1 MSKFGQSQPVR
12 RVEDQRF
19 ITGKGRYTD
28 DINLPGQV
36 YGVMLRSPHA
46 HAKILKIDTST
57 AQAAPGVLAVYTH
70 ADLKAANVGDL
81 PCTIPLKNRDGSMRA
96 DPPRPALAD
105 GMVRHVGDP
114 VAFVVAETAAQARDA
129 AEMIEVDYDALP
141 AAAELA
147 TAMEPGQPQIWP
159 QAPSNRAF
167 DWEIGDKAR
176 IDALF
181 ASAAKTVK
189 LTLENNR
196 IVVASMEARVALAAF
211 DKDSGR
217 FTLYTPTQGV
227 WVQKKLLAKILGLPE
242 EKFHVVTGDVG
253 GGFGMKIF
261 IYPEQVMTLFAS
273 RALGRPVK
281 WTSDRGEAF
290 LTDTH
295 GRANLTHAEMALD
308 KDHNFLALRIHNIAD
323 MGAYLSTYAPMI
335 PTMAGTKVLS
345 SVYRFQGVYS
355 RVEGVFTNTVPVD
368 AYRGAGRPESNYIME
383 RLIDVAARELGIDRA
398 ELRRKNYIPPTAFP
412 WTSAMGLTY
421 DSGEFEN
428 TSNTALKAIDW
439 AGFEARR
446 AEAKKRGK
454 RRGIGMA
461 YYLEA
466 TGGAPTERAEIRFA
480 EDGFV
485 EVYVGTQSTG
495 QGHET
500 AYTQIVAE
508 QLGVDFDKV
517 RILQG
522 DSDAIPT
529 GGGTGGARS
538 LYSEGGA
545 ILKAKDGVVE
555 KGKVVAAD
563 MLETAASDIE
573 FAAGRFRVAG
583 TDRDV
588 GIVEVAQEA
597 RKRSNA
603 KAGEAVGLDTAADWQ
618 VQAITFPNG
627 CHACEVEIDEATG
640 VAEVVR
646 YVVADDMGKVINP
659 TIVKGQIHGGVVQGV
674 GQALYENVVYDA
686 DGQLLTGSFTD
697 YCLPRADNFPEI
709 EVILCEVPCKTNPL
723 GVKGAGEAGAVGS
736 APATINAV
744 VDALAD
750 LGVKHVDMPATPQKL
765 WRILG
770 GDLAQAA
777 E

>member
-46 HAKILKIDTST
+46 HAKILKIDTAA

-105 GMVRHVGDP
+105 GIVRHVGDP

-141 AAAELA
+141 AAADMA

-159 QAPSNRAF
+159 QAPNNRAF
-167 DWEIGDKAR
+167 DWEIGDKAK

-211 DKDSGR
+211 DKESGR

-439 AGFEARR
+439 AGFETRR

-508 QLGVDFDKV
+508 QLGVDFDRI

-545 ILKAKDGVVE
+545 ILKAKDGVIE

-588 GIVEVAQEA
+588 GIIEVAQEA

-603 KAGEAVGLDTAADWQ
+603 KAGEAAGIDTAADWQ

-736 APATINAV
+736 APATINAI

>member
-28 DINLPGQV
+28 DINLPSQV

-46 HAKILKIDTST
+46 HARILKIDTSA

-70 ADLKAANVGDL
+70 ADLKAANIGDL

-439 AGFEARR
+439 AGFEVRR

-563 MLETAASDIE
+563 MLETAAGDIE

-583 TDRDV
+583 TDRDI

-603 KAGEAVGLDTAADWQ
+603 KAGEAAGLDTAADWQ

-674 GQALYENVVYDA
+674 GQALYENVVYDT

-736 APATINAV
+736 APATISAI

-765 WRILG
+765 WRILSG
-770 GDLAQAA
+770 GVAQAA

>member
-1 MSKFGQSQPVR
+1 MTKFGQSQPVR

-19 ITGKGRYTD
+19 ITGKGRYAD
-28 DINLPGQV
+28 DISLDNQTH
-36 YGVMLRSPHA
+36 GVFLRSPHA
-46 HAKILKIDTST
+46 HARILKIDTT
-57 AQAAPGVLAVYTH
+57 AAKEAPGVLAVYTV
-70 ADLKAANVGDL
+70 ADLKAAGIGDL
-81 PCTIPLKNRDGSMRA
+81 PCTIPLKNRDGSSRA

-114 VAFVVAETAAQARDA
+114 VAFVVAETVVQARDA
-129 AEMIEVDYDALP
+129 AELIEVDYDSLP
-141 AAAELA
+141 AAADLN
-147 TAMEPGQPQIWP
+147 TAMDAGQPQIWP
-159 QAPSNRAF
+159 EAPNNRAF
-167 DWEIGDKAR
+167 DWEVGDKAKVDG
-176 IDALF
+176 IF
-181 ASAAKTVK
+181 ANAAKVVK
-189 LTLENNR
+189 LTLDNNR
-196 IVVASMEARVALAAF
+196 VIVASMEARASLASF
-211 DKDSGR
+211 DKDTGR
-217 FTLYTPTQGV
+217 FALYVPTQGV
-227 WVQKKLLAKILGLPE
+227 WVQKKLLAKIFGLPD
-242 EKFHVVTGDVG
+242 EKFAVYTNDVG

-261 IYPEQVMTLFAS
+261 IYPEQVLTLFAA

-281 WTSDRGEAF
+281 WTSERSEAF

-308 KDHNFLALRIHNIAD
+308 KDHHFLALRIHNIAD

-345 SVYRFQGVYS
+345 SVYRFQAVHS

-368 AYRGAGRPESNYIME
+368 AYRGAGRPESNYVME
-383 RLIDVAARELGIDRA
+383 RLIDVAARELKIDRA

-439 AGFEARR
+439 TGFESRR

-480 EDGFV
+480 EDGYV
-485 EVYVGTQSTG
+485 DVYVGTQSTG

-500 AYTQIVAE
+500 AYTEIVAE
-508 QLGVDFDKV
+508 QLGVDFD
-517 RILQG
+517 RIRIKQG
-522 DSDAIPT
+522 DSDMIPT

-538 LYSEGGA
+538 LYSQGGA
-545 ILKAKDGVVE
+545 ILKTKDAVIE
-555 KGKVVAAD
+555 KGKAVAAE
-563 MLETAASDIE
+563 MLETAVGDIE
-573 FAAGRFRVAG
+573 FAAGRFVVAG
-583 TDRDV
+583 TDRGAGIMDV
-588 GIVEVAQEA
+588 AREA
-597 RKRSNA
+597 RLRSGVGYDQA
-603 KAGEAVGLDTAADWQ
+603 AGLDTAADHQ
-618 VQAITFPNG
+618 IQAITFPNG

-674 GQALYENVVYDA
+674 GQALYEHVVYDA

-697 YCLPRADNFPEI
+697 YCLPRADNFPDI

-736 APATINAV
+736 APATISAV
-744 VDALAD
+744 VDALSD

-765 WRILG
+765 WQIMHG
-770 GDLAQAA
+770 GLSQAA

>member
-1 MSKFGQSQPVR
+1 MTKFGQSQPVR

-19 ITGKGRYTD
+19 ITGKGRYAD
-28 DINLPGQV
+28 DISLPGQV
-36 YGVMLRSPHA
+36 YGVFLRSPHA
-46 HAKILKIDTST
+46 HAKITKIDTTT
-57 AQAAPGVLAVYTH
+57 AKAAPGVLAVYTV
-70 ADLKAANVGDL
+70 ADLKAAGIGDL
-81 PCTIPLKNRDGSMRA
+81 PCTIPLKNRDGSNRA

-105 GMVRHVGDP
+105 SMVRHVGDP
-114 VAFVVAETAAQARDA
+114 IAFVVAETVAQGRDA
-129 AEMIEVDYDALP
+129 VELIEVDFDSLP
-141 AAAELA
+141 AAADMA
-147 TAMEPGQPQIWP
+147 TAMEDGRPQIWP
-159 QAPSNRAF
+159 ETPNNRAF
-167 DWEIGDKAR
+167 DWEVGDKAKVDG
-176 IDALF
+176 IF
-181 ASAAKTVK
+181 AAAAKTVK

-196 IVVASMEARVALAAF
+196 IVVASMEARVSLAAF
-211 DKDSGR
+211 DKQTGR
-217 FTLYTPTQGV
+217 FALHVPTQGV
-227 WVQKKLLAKILGLPE
+227 WVQKKLLAKIFSLPD
-242 EKFHVVTGDVG
+242 EKFAVFTDDVG

-261 IYPEQVMTLFAS
+261 IYPEQVLTLFAA

-281 WTSDRGEAF
+281 WTSERSEAF

-308 KDHNFLALRIHNIAD
+308 KDNHFLALRIHNIAD

-345 SVYRFQGVYS
+345 SVYRFQAVHS

-383 RLIDVAARELGIDRA
+383 RLIDAAARELGIDRA

-428 TSNTALKAIDW
+428 TADTALKAIDW
-439 AGFEARR
+439 AGFESRR
-446 AEAKKRGK
+446 AAARKRGK

-480 EDGFV
+480 EDGYV
-485 EVYVGTQSTG
+485 DVYVGTQSTG

-500 AYTQIVAE
+500 AYTEIVAQ
-508 QLGVDFDKV
+508 QLGVDFDKI
-517 RILQG
+517 RIKQG
-522 DSDAIPT
+522 DSDMIPT

-538 LYSEGGA
+538 LYSQGGA
-545 ILKAKDGVVE
+545 ILKTKDAIIE
-555 KGKVVAAD
+555 KGKAVAAD
-563 MLETAASDIE
+563 ILETAAGDIE
-573 FAAGRFRVAG
+573 FAAGRFSVAG
-583 TDRDV
+583 TDRGV
-588 GIVEVAQEA
+588 GIMDVAKEA
-597 RKRSNA
+597 RTRSGVGYDQA
-603 KAGEAVGLDTAADWQ
+603 AGLDTAMDHQ
-618 VQAITFPNG
+618 IQAITFPNG
-627 CHACEVEIDEATG
+627 CHVCEVEIDEATG
-640 VAEVVR
+640 TAEVVR

-674 GQALYENVVYDA
+674 GQALYERTVYDA

-750 LGVKHVDMPATPQKL
+750 LGITHVDMPATPEKL
-765 WRILG
+765 WAILHR
-770 GDLAQAA
+770 DLAQAA

>member
-1 MSKFGQSQPVR
+1 MTKFGQSQPVR

-19 ITGKGRYTD
+19 ITGKGRYAD
-28 DINLPGQV
+28 DISLPGQT
-36 YGVMLRSPHA
+36 YGVFLRSPHA
-46 HAKILKIDTST
+46 HAKITRIDTT
-57 AQAAPGVLAVYTH
+57 AAKDAPGVLAVYTV
-70 ADLKAANVGDL
+70 ADLKAANIGNL
-81 PCTIPLKNRDGSMRA
+81 PCTIPLKNRDGSNRA

-114 VAFVVAETAAQARDA
+114 IAFVVAETVAQGRDA
-129 AEMIEVDYDALP
+129 VELIEVDFDSLP
-141 AAAELA
+141 AAADMA
-147 TAMEPGQPQIWP
+147 TAMDAGQPQIWP
-159 QAPSNRAF
+159 EAPNNRAF
-167 DWEIGDKAR
+167 DWEVGDKAKVDG
-176 IDALF
+176 IF
-181 ASAAKTVK
+181 AGAAKTVK
-189 LTLENNR
+189 LTMENNR
-196 IVVASMEARVALAAF
+196 VVVASMEARVSLAAF
-211 DKDSGR
+211 DKQTGR
-217 FTLYTPTQGV
+217 FALHVPTQGV
-227 WVQKKLLAKILGLPE
+227 WVQKKLLAKIFSLPE
-242 EKFHVVTGDVG
+242 EKFAVFTDDVG

-261 IYPEQVMTLFAS
+261 IYPEQVLTLFAA

-281 WTSDRGEAF
+281 WTSERSEAF

-308 KDHNFLALRIHNIAD
+308 KDNHFLALRIHNIAD

-345 SVYRFQGVYS
+345 SVYRFQAVHS

-383 RLIDVAARELGIDRA
+383 RLIDTAARELGVDRA

-412 WTSAMGLTY
+412 WTSAMGLVY

-428 TSNTALKAIDW
+428 TADTALKAIDW
-439 AGFEARR
+439 AGFESRR

-480 EDGFV
+480 EDGYV
-485 EVYVGTQSTG
+485 DVYVGTQSTG

-500 AYTQIVAE
+500 AYTEIVSQ
-508 QLGVDFDKV
+508 QLGVDFDKI
-517 RILQG
+517 RIKQG
-522 DSDAIPT
+522 DSDMIPT

-538 LYSEGGA
+538 LYSQGGA
-545 ILKAKDGVVE
+545 ILKTKDAIIE
-555 KGKVVAAD
+555 KGKAVAAD
-563 MLETAASDIE
+563 ILETAAGDIE
-573 FAAGRFRVAG
+573 FAAGRFAVAG
-583 TDRDV
+583 TDRGV
-588 GIVEVAQEA
+588 GIMEVAQEA
-597 RKRSNA
+597 RKRSGVGYDQA
-603 KAGEAVGLDTAADWQ
+603 AGLDTATDHQ
-618 VQAITFPNG
+618 IQAITFPNG
-627 CHACEVEIDEATG
+627 CHICEVEIDEATG
-640 VAEVVR
+640 TADVVR

-674 GQALYENVVYDA
+674 GQALYERTVYDA

-697 YCLPRADNFPEI
+697 YCLPRADNFPDI

-736 APATINAV
+736 APASINAV

-750 LGVKHVDMPATPQKL
+750 LGVTHVDMPATPEKL
-765 WRILG
+765 WAILHK
-770 GDLAQAA
+770 DLAQAA

>member
-46 HAKILKIDTST
+46 HAKILKIDTSS

-96 DPPRPALAD
+96 DPPRPALAE

-141 AAAELA
+141 AAADMA
-147 TAMEPGQPQIWP
+147 TAMESGQPQIWP
-159 QAPSNRAF
+159 QAPNNRAF
-167 DWEIGDKAR
+167 DWEIGDKAK

-196 IVVASMEARVALAAF
+196 IVVASMEARVALGAF
-211 DKDSGR
+211 DKESGR

-227 WVQKKLLAKILGLPE
+227 WVQKRLLAKILGLPE

-345 SVYRFQGVYS
+345 SVYRFQGVYA

-398 ELRRKNYIPPTAFP
+398 ELRRKNYIPPSAFP

-466 TGGAPTERAEIRFA
+466 TGGAPAERAEIRFA

-545 ILKAKDGVVE
+545 ILKAKDGVIE

-603 KAGEAVGLDTAADWQ
+603 RAGEAAGLDTAADWQ

-750 LGVKHVDMPATPQKL
+750 LGVKHVDMPATSQKL

-770 GDLAQAA
+770 GGLAQAA

>member
-1 MSKFGQSQPVR
+1 MTKFGQSQPVR

-19 ITGKGRYTD
+19 ITGKGRYAD
-28 DINLPGQV
+28 DISLPGQV
-36 YGVMLRSPHA
+36 YGVFLRSPHA
-46 HAKILKIDTST
+46 HAKILKIDTAAAKS
-57 AQAAPGVLAVYTH
+57 APGVLAVYTV
-70 ADLKAANVGDL
+70 ADLKAAGIGDL

-114 VAFVVAETAAQARDA
+114 VAFVVAETVAQGRDA
-129 AEMIEVDYDALP
+129 VELIEVDYDSLP
-141 AAAELA
+141 AAADLA

-159 QAPSNRAF
+159 DAPNNRVF
-167 DWEIGDKAR
+167 DWEVGNKDKV
-176 IDALF
+176 DALF
-181 ASAAKTVK
+181 AGAARTVK
-189 LTLENNR
+189 MTLENNR
-196 IVVASMEARVALAAF
+196 IIVASMEARVSLAAH
-211 DKDSGR
+211 DAATGR
-217 FTLYTPTQGV
+217 FTLHVPTQGV
-227 WVQKKLLAKILGLPE
+227 WVQKKLLAKIFGLPD
-242 EKFHVVTGDVG
+242 EKFAVYTDDVG

-261 IYPEQVMTLFAS
+261 IYPEQVLTLFAA

-281 WTSDRGEAF
+281 WTSERSEAF

-308 KDHNFLALRIHNIAD
+308 KDNQFLALRIHNIAD

-345 SVYRFQGVYS
+345 SVYRFQAVHA

-383 RLIDVAARELGIDRA
+383 RLIDTAARELGIDRA
-398 ELRRKNYIPPTAFP
+398 ELRRRNYIPPSAFP
-412 WTSAMGLTY
+412 WTSAMGLVY

-428 TSNTALKAIDW
+428 TADTALKAIDW

-446 AEAKKRGK
+446 AESRKRGK

-480 EDGFV
+480 EDGYV
-485 EVYVGTQSTG
+485 DVYVGTQSTG

-500 AYTQIVAE
+500 AYTEIVSQ

-517 RILQG
+517 RIKQG
-522 DSDAIPT
+522 NSDMIPT

-538 LYSEGGA
+538 LYSQGGA
-545 ILKAKDGVVE
+545 ILKTKDAVIE
-555 KGKVVAAD
+555 KGKAVAAD
-563 MLETAASDIE
+563 MLETAAGDIE
-573 FAAGRFRVAG
+573 FVAGRFAVAG
-583 TDRDV
+583 TDRGV
-588 GIVEVAQEA
+588 GIMEVAREA
-597 RKRSNA
+597 RKR
-603 KAGEAVGLDTAADWQ
+603 AGIGYDQAAGLDTAMDHQ
-618 VQAITFPNG
+618 IQAITFPNG

-640 VAEVVR
+640 IAEVVR

-674 GQALYENVVYDA
+674 GQALYEHVVYDG

-697 YCLPRADNFPEI
+697 YCMPRADNFPEI
-709 EVILCEVPCKTNPL
+709 DVILCEVPCKTNPL

-736 APATINAV
+736 APATISAV

-750 LGVKHVDMPATPQKL
+750 LGVTHVDMPATPQRL
-765 WRILG
+765 WQILQ
-770 GDLAQAA
+770 DRLPQAA

>member
-28 DINLPGQV
+28 DINLPGQA

-46 HAKILKIDTST
+46 HARILKIDTAA

-114 VAFVVAETAAQARDA
+114 VAFVVAETAVQARDA

-141 AAAELA
+141 AAADMA

-159 QAPSNRAF
+159 QAPNNRAF
-167 DWEIGDKAR
+167 DWEIGDKAK

-211 DKDSGR
+211 DKESGR

-242 EKFHVVTGDVG
+242 DKFHVVTGDVG

-439 AGFEARR
+439 AGFESRR

-508 QLGVDFDKV
+508 QLGVDFDRI

-588 GIVEVAQEA
+588 GIVEVAREA

-603 KAGEAVGLDTAADWQ
+603 KAGEAAGLDTAADWQ

-627 CHACEVEIDEATG
+627 CHVCEVEIDEATG
-640 VAEVVR
+640 VADVVR

-697 YCLPRADNFPEI
+697 YCLPRADNFPDI

-736 APATINAV
+736 APATINAI

-750 LGVKHVDMPATPQKL
+750 LGIKHVDMPATPQKL
-765 WRILG
+765 WQILNDG
-770 GDLAQAA
+770 LSQAA

>member
-1 MSKFGQSQPVR
+1 MTKFGQSQPVR

-28 DINLPGQV
+28 DISLPNQAH
-36 YGVMLRSPHA
+36 GVFLRSPYA
-46 HAKILKIDTST
+46 HAKVLKIDTT
-57 AQAAPGVLAVYTH
+57 AAQAAPGVLAVYTI
-70 ADLKAANVGDL
+70 ADLKAANIGDL
-81 PCTIPLKNRDGSMRA
+81 PCTIPLKNRDGSLRA
-96 DPPRPALAD
+96 DPARPALAD

-129 AEMIEVDYDALP
+129 SELIEVDYDALP
-141 AAAELA
+141 AAANLA
-147 TAMEPGQPQIWP
+147 TAMEPGQPQIWAE
-159 QAPSNRAF
+159 APNNRAF
-167 DWEIGDKAR
+167 DWEIGDKAKVDG
-176 IDALF
+176 IF
-181 ASAAKTVK
+181 AAAAKTVK

-196 IVVASMEARVALAAF
+196 IIVASMEARVSLASF
-211 DKDSGR
+211 DKDTGR
-217 FTLYTPTQGV
+217 FALHVPTQGV
-227 WVQKKLLAKILGLPE
+227 WVQKKLLAKIFGLPD
-242 EKFHVVTGDVG
+242 EKFAVYTADVG

-261 IYPEQVMTLFAS
+261 IYPEQVLTLFAA

-281 WTSDRGEAF
+281 WTSERSEAF

-308 KDHNFLALRIHNIAD
+308 KDNHFLALRIHNIAD

-345 SVYRFQGVYS
+345 SVYRFQAVHA

-383 RLIDVAARELGIDRA
+383 RLIDTAARELQIDRA
-398 ELRRKNYIPPTAFP
+398 ELRRRNYIPNSAFP
-412 WTSAMGLTY
+412 WTSAMGLVY
-421 DSGEFEN
+421 DSGDFEG
-428 TSNTALKAIDW
+428 TSNAALKAIDW

-446 AEAKKRGK
+446 AAAAKRGL

-480 EDGFV
+480 EDGYV
-485 EVYVGTQSTG
+485 DVYVGTQSTG

-500 AYTQIVAE
+500 AYTEIVSQ
-508 QLGVDFDKV
+508 QLGVDFDKI
-517 RILQG
+517 RIKQG
-522 DSDAIPT
+522 NSDMIPT

-538 LYSEGGA
+538 LYSQGGA
-545 ILKAKDGVVE
+545 ILKTKDAIID
-555 KGKVVAAD
+555 KGKAVAAD
-563 MLETAASDIE
+563 MLETAAGDIE
-573 FAAGRFRVAG
+573 FAAGRFSVAG
-583 TDRDV
+583 TDR
-588 GIVEVAQEA
+588 GIGIMEVATEA
-597 RKRSNA
+597 RKR
-603 KAGEAVGLDTAADWQ
+603 AGVGYDQAAGLDTAMDHQ
-618 VQAITFPNG
+618 IQAITFPNG
-627 CHACEVEIDEATG
+627 CHVCEVEIDPATG
-640 VAEVVR
+640 VAQVVR

-674 GQALYENVVYDA
+674 GQALYEHVVYDE

-697 YCLPRADNFPEI
+697 YCMPRADNFPDI

-736 APATINAV
+736 APATISAI
-744 VDALAD
+744 VDALGD
-750 LGVKHVDMPATPQKL
+750 LGITHVDMPATPQKI
-765 WRILG
+765 WQIIHERE
-770 GDLAQAA
+770 AQAA

>member
-28 DINLPGQV
+28 DISLPGQV

-46 HAKILKIDTST
+46 HAKILKIDTAA

-114 VAFVVAETAAQARDA
+114 VAFVVAETSAQARDA

-141 AAAELA
+141 AAADMA
-147 TAMEPGQPQIWP
+147 TAMEPGQPQIWS
-159 QAPSNRAF
+159 QAPNNRAF
-167 DWEIGDKAR
+167 DWEIGDKAK

-196 IVVASMEARVALAAF
+196 IVVASMEARVALGAF
-211 DKDSGR
+211 DRDSGR

-345 SVYRFQGVYS
+345 SVYRFQGVYA

-603 KAGEAVGLDTAADWQ
+603 KAGEAAGLDTAADWQ

-736 APATINAV
+736 APATINAI

>member
-1 MSKFGQSQPVR
+1 MTKFGQSQPVR

-19 ITGKGRYTD
+19 ITGKGRYAD
-28 DINLPGQV
+28 DINLAGQG
-36 YGVMLRSPHA
+36 YGVFLRSPHA
-46 HAKILKIDTST
+46 HAKITRIDTT
-57 AQAAPGVLAVYTH
+57 AAKDAPGVLAVYTV
-70 ADLKAANVGDL
+70 ADLKAAGIGDL
-81 PCTIPLKNRDGSMRA
+81 PCTIPLKNRDGSNRA

-114 VAFVVAETAAQARDA
+114 VAFVVAETVVQARDA
-129 AEMIEVDYDALP
+129 AELIEVDYDSLP
-141 AAAELA
+141 AAADLA
-147 TAMEPGQPQIWP
+147 TAMDAGQPQIWP
-159 QAPSNRAF
+159 QAPNNRAF
-167 DWEIGDKAR
+167 DWEVGDKAKVDG
-176 IDALF
+176 IF
-181 ASAAKTVK
+181 ANAAKTVK

-196 IVVASMEARVALAAF
+196 IVVASMEARVSLAAF
-211 DKDSGR
+211 DKQTGR
-217 FTLYTPTQGV
+217 FALHVPTQGV
-227 WVQKKLLAKILGLPE
+227 WVQKKLLAKIFSLPD
-242 EKFHVVTGDVG
+242 EKFAVFTDDVG

-261 IYPEQVMTLFAS
+261 IYPEQVLTLFAA

-281 WTSDRGEAF
+281 WTSERSEAF

-308 KDHNFLALRIHNIAD
+308 KDNHFLALRIHNIAD

-345 SVYRFQGVYS
+345 SVYRFQAVHS

-383 RLIDVAARELGIDRA
+383 RLIDIAARELGVDRA

-428 TSNTALKAIDW
+428 TADTALKAIDW
-439 AGFEARR
+439 AGFETRR
-446 AEAKKRGK
+446 REAKTRGK

-480 EDGFV
+480 EDGYV
-485 EVYVGTQSTG
+485 DVYVGTQSTG

-500 AYTQIVAE
+500 AYTGIISE
-508 QLGVDFDKV
+508 LLGVGVD
-517 RILQG
+517 RIRIRQG
-522 DSDAIPT
+522 DSDMIPT

-538 LYSEGGA
+538 LYSQGGA
-545 ILKAKDGVVE
+545 LLKTSDAVVE
-555 KGKVVAAD
+555 KGKALAAD
-563 MLETAASDIE
+563 MLETAAGDIE
-573 FAAGRFRVAG
+573 FAAGRFAVAG
-583 TDRDV
+583 TDRGV
-588 GIVEVAQEA
+588 GIMDVAQEA
-597 RKRSNA
+597 RKRSGVGYDQA
-603 KAGEAVGLDTAADWQ
+603 AGLDTATDHQ
-618 VQAITFPNG
+618 IQAITFPNG
-627 CHACEVEIDEATG
+627 CHVCEVEIDEATG
-640 VAEVVR
+640 TADVVR
-646 YVVADDMGKVINP
+646 YVVADDMGRVINP

-674 GQALYENVVYDA
+674 GQALYERTVYDA

-697 YCLPRADNFPEI
+697 YCLPRADNFPDI

-736 APATINAV
+736 APATISAV

-750 LGVKHVDMPATPQKL
+750 LGVKHVDMPATPEKL
-765 WRILG
+765 WAILH

>member
-1 MSKFGQSQPVR
+1 MTKFGQSQPVR

-28 DINLPGQV
+28 DISLPNQAH
-36 YGVMLRSPHA
+36 GVFLRSPHA
-46 HAKILKIDTST
+46 HARVLKIDTT
-57 AQAAPGVLAVYTH
+57 AAQQAPGVLAVYTY
-70 ADLKAANVGDL
+70 ADLKAANIGDL

-96 DPPRPALAD
+96 DPRRPALAD
-105 GMVRHVGDP
+105 DMVRHVGDP

-129 AEMIEVDYDALP
+129 SELIEVDYEALP
-141 AAAELA
+141 AAANLA
-147 TAMEPGQPQIWP
+147 TALEPGQPQIWP
-159 QAPSNRAF
+159 EAPNNRCF
-167 DWEIGDKAR
+167 DWEVGDKAKVDG
-176 IDALF
+176 IF
-181 ASAAKTVK
+181 AAAARTVK

-196 IVVASMEARVALAAF
+196 IVVASMEARVSLAAF
-211 DKDSGR
+211 DRQTGR
-217 FTLYTPTQGV
+217 FTLHVPTQGV
-227 WVQKKLLAKILGLPE
+227 WVQKKLLAKIFGLPE
-242 EKFHVVTGDVG
+242 EKFSVHTADVG

-261 IYPEQVMTLFAS
+261 IYPEQVLTLFAS

-281 WTSDRGEAF
+281 WTSERSEAF

-308 KDHNFLALRIHNIAD
+308 KDNHFLALRIHNIAD

-345 SVYRFQGVYS
+345 SVYRFQAVHA

-383 RLIDVAARELGIDRA
+383 RLIDIAARELKVDRA
-398 ELRRKNYIPPTAFP
+398 ELRRKNYIPASAFP
-412 WTSAMGLTY
+412 WTSAMGLVY
-421 DSGEFEN
+421 DSGDFEN
-428 TSNTALKAIDW
+428 TANTALKAIDW

-446 AEAKKRGK
+446 AEAAKRGK

-480 EDGFV
+480 EDGYV
-485 EVYVGTQSTG
+485 DVYVGTQSTG

-500 AYTQIVAE
+500 AYTEIVSQ
-508 QLGVDFDKV
+508 QLGVDFDKI
-517 RILQG
+517 RIKQG
-522 DSDAIPT
+522 DSDMIPT

-538 LYSEGGA
+538 LYSQGGA
-545 ILKAKDGVVE
+545 ILTTKDAVIA
-555 KGKVVAAD
+555 KGKAVAAD
-563 MLETAASDIE
+563 MLETAAGDIE
-573 FAAGRFRVAG
+573 FSAGRFSVAG
-583 TDRDV
+583 TDRGIGIMDV
-588 GIVEVAQEA
+588 AKEA
-597 RKRSNA
+597 RKRSGIGYDQA
-603 KAGEAVGLDTAADWQ
+603 AGLDTAADHQ
-618 VQAITFPNG
+618 IQAITFPNG
-627 CHACEVEIDEATG
+627 CHVCEVEIDSATG

-674 GQALYENVVYDA
+674 GQALYEHVVYDE

-697 YCLPRADNFPEI
+697 YCLPRADNFPDI

-736 APATINAV
+736 APATISAI

-750 LGVKHVDMPATPQKL
+750 LGVTHVDMPATPQKL
-765 WRILG
+765 WQIING
-770 GDLAQAA
+770 GLSQAA

>member
-46 HAKILKIDTST
+46 HARILKIDTAA

-141 AAAELA
+141 AAADMA

-159 QAPSNRAF
+159 QAPNNRAF
-167 DWEIGDKAR
+167 DWEIGDKAK

-211 DKDSGR
+211 DKESGR

-242 EKFHVVTGDVG
+242 DKFHVVTGDVG

-439 AGFEARR
+439 AGFETRR

-508 QLGVDFDKV
+508 QLGVDFDRI

-545 ILKAKDGVVE
+545 ILKAKDGVIE

-588 GIVEVAQEA
+588 GIIEVAQEA

-603 KAGEAVGLDTAADWQ
+603 KAGEAAGIDTAADWQ

-736 APATINAV
+736 APATINAI

>member
-1 MSKFGQSQPVR
+1 MTKFGQSQPVR

-19 ITGKGRYTD
+19 ITGQGRYTD
-28 DINLPGQV
+28 DIALPGQAI
-36 YGVMLRSPHA
+36 GMMLRSPHA
-46 HAKILKIDTST
+46 HARIAAIDT
-57 AQAAPGVLAVYTH
+57 AAAKAAPGVLAVYTV
-70 ADLKAANVGDL
+70 ADLKAAGIGSL
-81 PCTIPLKNRDGSMRA
+81 PCTIPLKNRDGSLRA

-129 AEMIEVDYDALP
+129 VELIEVDYDPLP
-141 AAAELA
+141 AAARLA
-147 TAMEPGQPQIWP
+147 TAMEAGQPQIWP
-159 QAPSNRAF
+159 EVPNNRVF
-167 DWEIGDKAR
+167 DWEVGDKAKT
-176 IDALF
+176 DALF
-181 ASAAKTVK
+181 AQAAKVVK
-189 LTLENNR
+189 TTIENNR
-196 IVVASMEARVALAAF
+196 IVVASMEARVSLAAF
-211 DKDSGR
+211 DAAGGR
-217 FTLYTPTQGV
+217 FTLYVPTQGV
-227 WVQKKLLAKILGLPE
+227 WVQKKLLSKILGVE
-242 EKFHVVTGDVG
+242 EAAIHVVTNDVG

-261 IYPEQVMTLFAS
+261 IYPEQVMTMFAA

-281 WTSDRGEAF
+281 WTSDRAEAF
-290 LTDTH
+290 LADTH
-295 GRANLTHAEMALD
+295 GRANLTHAELALD
-308 KDHNFLALRIHNIAD
+308 KDNNFLALRTHNIAD

-345 SVYRFQGVYS
+345 SVYRFQAVHA

-383 RLIDVAARELGIDRA
+383 RLIDQAARELGIDRA
-398 ELRRKNYIPPTAFP
+398 QLRRQNYIPVSAFP

-428 TSNTALKAIDW
+428 TADTALKAIDW

-446 AEAKKRGK
+446 AEAKARG
-454 RRGIGMA
+454 RLRGIGMA

-466 TGGAPTERAEIRFA
+466 TGGAPTERAEIRFT
-480 EDGFV
+480 EDGWV

-508 QLGVDFDKV
+508 QLGVDFDRV

-545 ILKAKDGVVE
+545 ILKAKDAVIE
-555 KGKVVAAD
+555 KGKAVAAD
-563 MLETAASDIE
+563 MLETAQGDIE
-573 FAAGRFRVAG
+573 FAAGRFTVAG
-583 TDRDV
+583 TDRSAGIMDV
-588 GIVEVAQEA
+588 AAEA
-597 RKRSNA
+597 RKRDAS
-603 KAGEAVGLDTAADWQ
+603 LDTAADWQ

-627 CHACEVEIDEATG
+627 CHACEVEVDPATG
-640 VAEVVR
+640 ITQVVR
-646 YVVADDMGKVINP
+646 YVVADDMGRVINP
-659 TIVKGQIHGGVVQGV
+659 TIVKGQIHGGVVQGI
-674 GQALYENVVYDA
+674 GQALYESVVYDD
-686 DGQLLTGSFTD
+686 DGQLLTGTFTD
-697 YCLPRADNFPEI
+697 YCMPRADNFPEI

-736 APATINAV
+736 APATMNAL
-744 VDALAD
+744 VDALAPA
-750 LGVKHVDMPATPQKL
+750 GITHVDMPATPQKV
-765 WRILG
+765 W
-770 GDLAQAA
+770 DLLNGASALAA

>member
-46 HAKILKIDTST
+46 HAKILKIDTSA

-96 DPPRPALAD
+96 DPPRPALAE

-114 VAFVVAETAAQARDA
+114 VAFVVAETPAQARDA

-141 AAAELA
+141 AAADMA

-159 QAPSNRAF
+159 QAPNNRAF
-167 DWEIGDKAR
+167 DWEIGDKAK

-196 IVVASMEARVALAAF
+196 IVVASMEARVALGAF
-211 DKDSGR
+211 DKESGR

-273 RALGRPVK
+273 RALGRRVK

-345 SVYRFQGVYS
+345 SVYRFQGVYA

-439 AGFEARR
+439 AGFETRR

-545 ILKAKDGVVE
+545 ILKAKDGVIE

-603 KAGEAVGLDTAADWQ
+603 KTGEAAGLDTAADWQ

-736 APATINAV
+736 APATINAL

-750 LGVKHVDMPATPQKL
+750 LGIKHVDMPATPQKL

>member
-1 MSKFGQSQPVR
+1 MTKFGQSQPVR

-19 ITGKGRYTD
+19 ITGQGRYTD
-28 DINLPGQV
+28 DIALPGQLC
-36 YGVMLRSPHA
+36 GVMLRSPYA
-46 HAKILKIDTST
+46 HAKILSIGTDAAK
-57 AQAAPGVLAVYTH
+57 AAPGVLAVYTVD
-70 ADLKAANVGDL
+70 DLKAAGIGNL
-81 PCTIPLKNRDGSMRA
+81 PCTIPLKNRDGSFRA

-105 GMVRHVGDP
+105 GIVRHVGDP

-141 AAAELA
+141 AAAHLA

-159 QAPSNRAF
+159 EAPSNRVF
-167 DWEIGDKAR
+167 DWETGDKAKA
-176 IDALF
+176 DALF

-196 IVVASMEARVALAAF
+196 IIVASMEARVSLAAY
-211 DKDSGR
+211 DGDSGR
-217 FTLYTPTQGV
+217 FTLYVPTQGV
-227 WVQKKLLAKILGLPE
+227 WVQKKLLSKILGIE
-242 EKFHVVTGDVG
+242 EGSVQVVTNDVG

-261 IYPEQVMTLFAS
+261 IYPEQVLTMFAA
-273 RALGRPVK
+273 RQLGRPVK
-281 WTSDRGEAF
+281 WTSDRTEAF
-290 LTDTH
+290 LADTH
-295 GRANLTHAEMALD
+295 GRANLTHAELALD
-308 KDHNFLALRIHNIAD
+308 KDNNFLALRTHNIAD

-345 SVYRFQGVYS
+345 SVYRFQAVHA

-383 RLIDVAARELGIDRA
+383 RLIDVAARELKVDRA
-398 ELRRKNYIPPTAFP
+398 ELRRQNYIPVGAFP

-428 TSNTALKAIDW
+428 TADTALKAIDW

-446 AEAKKRGK
+446 REARKRGK

-466 TGGAPTERAEIRFA
+466 TGGAPTERAEIRFT
-480 EDGFV
+480 EDGWV

-508 QLGVDFDKV
+508 QLGVDFDRV
-517 RILQG
+517 RIMQG

-545 ILKAKDGVVE
+545 ILKAKDAVVE
-555 KGKVVAAD
+555 KGKAVAAE
-563 MLETAASDIE
+563 MLETAQTDIE
-573 FAAGRFRVAG
+573 FAAGRFAVAG
-583 TDRDV
+583 TDRGV
-588 GIVEVAQEA
+588 GIMEVADEA
-597 RKRSNA
+597 RRRNTL
-603 KAGEAVGLDTAADWQ
+603 LDTAADWQ

-640 VAEVVR
+640 TAEVVR
-646 YVVADDMGKVINP
+646 YVVADDMGRVINP

-674 GQALYENVVYDA
+674 GQALYESVVYDD
-686 DGQLLTGSFTD
+686 DGQLLSGSFTD
-697 YCLPRADNFPEI
+697 YCMPRADNFPDI
-709 EVILCEVPCKTNPL
+709 DVILCEVPCKTNPL

-736 APATINAV
+736 APATISAV

-750 LGVKHVDMPATPQKL
+750 LGVTHVDMPATPQKL
-765 WRILG
+765 WQIING
-770 GDLAQAA
+770 GLSQAA

>member
-1 MSKFGQSQPVR
+1 MTKFGQSQPVR

-28 DINLPGQV
+28 DISLPGQAH
-36 YGVMLRSPHA
+36 GVFLRSPYA
-46 HAKILKIDTST
+46 HARVLKIDTT
-57 AQAAPGVLAVYTH
+57 AAKAAPGVLAVYTI
-70 ADLKAANVGDL
+70 ADLKAANIGDL

-114 VAFVVAETAAQARDA
+114 VAFVVAETAALARDA
-129 AEMIEVDYDALP
+129 SELIEVDYDGLP
-141 AAAELA
+141 AAADLA
-147 TAMEPGQPQIWP
+147 TAMQPGQPQIWAE
-159 QAPSNRAF
+159 APNNRVF
-167 DWEIGDKAR
+167 DWEVGDKAKVDG
-176 IDALF
+176 IF
-181 ASAAKTVK
+181 AAAAKTVK

-196 IVVASMEARVALAAF
+196 IVVASMEARVSLAAF
-211 DKDSGR
+211 DKDTGR
-217 FTLYTPTQGV
+217 FTLHVPTQGV
-227 WVQKKLLAKILGLPE
+227 WVQKKLLAKIFGLPD
-242 EKFHVVTGDVG
+242 EKFAVYTADVG

-261 IYPEQVMTLFAS
+261 IYPEQVLTLFAS

-281 WTSDRGEAF
+281 WTSERSEAF

-308 KDHNFLALRIHNIAD
+308 KDNHFLALRIHNIAD

-345 SVYRFQGVYS
+345 SVYRFQAVHA

-383 RLIDVAARELGIDRA
+383 RLIDTAARELKIDRA
-398 ELRRKNYIPPTAFP
+398 ELRRKNYIPASAFP
-412 WTSAMGLTY
+412 WTSAMGLVY
-421 DSGEFEN
+421 DSGDFEN
-428 TSNTALKAIDW
+428 TAKAALTAIDW

-446 AEAKKRGK
+446 AEAAKRGM

-480 EDGFV
+480 EDGYV
-485 EVYVGTQSTG
+485 DVYVGTQSTG

-500 AYTQIVAE
+500 AYTEIVSQ
-508 QLGVDFDKV
+508 QLGVDFDKI
-517 RILQG
+517 RIKQG
-522 DSDAIPT
+522 DSDMIPT

-538 LYSEGGA
+538 LYSQGGA
-545 ILKAKDGVVE
+545 ILKTKDAIVE
-555 KGKVVAAD
+555 KGKAVAAD
-563 MLETAASDIE
+563 MLETAAGDIE
-573 FAAGRFRVAG
+573 FAAGRFAVAG
-583 TDRDV
+583 TDR
-588 GIVEVAQEA
+588 GIGIMEVAAEA
-597 RKRSNA
+597 RKR
-603 KAGEAVGLDTAADWQ
+603 AGVGYDQAAGLDTATDHQ
-618 VQAITFPNG
+618 IQAITFPNG
-627 CHACEVEIDEATG
+627 CHACEVEIDSATG
-640 VAEVVR
+640 VATVVR

-674 GQALYENVVYDA
+674 GQALYEHVVYDS

-697 YCLPRADNFPEI
+697 YCLPRADNFPDI
-709 EVILCEVPCKTNPL
+709 DVILCEVPCKTNPL

-736 APATINAV
+736 APATISAV

-750 LGVKHVDMPATPQKL
+750 LGITHVDMPATPQKL
-765 WRILG
+765 WQIINRG
-770 GDLAQAA
+770 TAQAA

>member
-46 HAKILKIDTST
+46 HAKILKIDTAA

-81 PCTIPLKNRDGSMRA
+81 PCTIPLKNRDGSLRA

-114 VAFVVAETAAQARDA
+114 VAFVVAETTAQARDA

-141 AAAELA
+141 AAADMA

-159 QAPSNRAF
+159 QVPNNRAF
-167 DWEIGDKAR
+167 DWEIGDKAK

-211 DKDSGR
+211 DKENGR

-308 KDHNFLALRIHNIAD
+308 KDYNFLALRIHNIAD

-439 AGFEARR
+439 AGFESRR

-500 AYTQIVAE
+500 AYTQIVAD
-508 QLGVDFDKV
+508 QLGVDFDRI

-545 ILKAKDGVVE
+545 ILKAKDGVIE

-588 GIVEVAQEA
+588 GIIDVAQEA

-603 KAGEAVGLDTAADWQ
+603 KAGEAAGIDTAADWQ

-640 VAEVVR
+640 VAQVVR

-736 APATINAV
+736 APATINAL

-750 LGVKHVDMPATPQKL
+750 LGIKHVDMPATPQKL

-770 GDLAQAA
+770 GDVAQAA

>member
-1 MSKFGQSQPVR
+1 MTKFGQSQPVR

-19 ITGKGRYTD
+19 ITGQGRYTD
-28 DINLPGQV
+28 DIALPGQLC
-36 YGVMLRSPHA
+36 GVLLRSPYA
-46 HAKILKIDTST
+46 HAKILSIGTDAAK
-57 AQAAPGVLAVYTH
+57 AAPGVLAVYTVD
-70 ADLKAANVGDL
+70 DLKAAGIGHL
-81 PCTIPLKNRDGSMRA
+81 PCTIPLKNRDGSLRA

-105 GMVRHVGDP
+105 GIVRHVGDP

-141 AAAELA
+141 AAAHLA

-159 QAPSNRAF
+159 EAPNNRVF
-167 DWEIGDKAR
+167 DWETGDKAR
-176 IDALF
+176 ADALF
-181 ASAAKTVK
+181 ASAAKVVK

-196 IVVASMEARVALAAF
+196 IVVASMEARVSLAAY
-211 DKDSGR
+211 DAGSGR
-217 FTLYTPTQGV
+217 FTLYVPTQGV
-227 WVQKKLLAKILGLPE
+227 WVQKRLLSKILGVE
-242 EKFHVVTGDVG
+242 EASVHVVTNDVG

-261 IYPEQVMTLFAS
+261 IYPEQVLTMFAA
-273 RALGRPVK
+273 RQLGRPVK
-281 WTSDRGEAF
+281 WTSDRTEAF
-290 LTDTH
+290 LADTH
-295 GRANLTHAEMALD
+295 GRANLTHAELALD
-308 KDHNFLALRIHNIAD
+308 ADNNFLALRTHNIAD

-345 SVYRFQGVYS
+345 SVYRFQAVHA

-383 RLIDVAARELGIDRA
+383 RLIDKAAMELKVDRA
-398 ELRRKNYIPPTAFP
+398 ELRRQNYIPPSAFP

-428 TSNTALKAIDW
+428 TADTALRAIDW

-446 AEAKKRGK
+446 SEARKRGK

-466 TGGAPTERAEIRFA
+466 TGGAPTERAEIRFT
-480 EDGFV
+480 EDGWV
-485 EVYVGTQSTG
+485 DVYVGTQSTG

-508 QLGVDFDKV
+508 QLGVDFDRV
-517 RILQG
+517 RIRQG

-545 ILKAKDGVVE
+545 ILKAKDAVVE
-555 KGKVVAAD
+555 KGKAVAAE
-563 MLETAASDIE
+563 MLETAQGDIE
-573 FAAGRFRVAG
+573 FAAGRFSVAG
-583 TDRDV
+583 TDRGV
-588 GIVEVAQEA
+588 GIMEVADEA
-597 RKRSNA
+597 RRRNA
-603 KAGEAVGLDTAADWQ
+603 ALDTAADWQ

-640 VAEVVR
+640 VAAVVR
-646 YVVADDMGKVINP
+646 YVVADDMGRVINP

-674 GQALYENVVYDA
+674 GQALYENVVYDD
-686 DGQLLTGSFTD
+686 DGQLLSGSFTD
-697 YCLPRADNFPEI
+697 YCMPRADDFPDI

-736 APATINAV
+736 APATISAV

-750 LGVKHVDMPATPQKL
+750 LGVTHVDMPATPQKL
-765 WRILG
+765 WQIING
-770 GDLAQAA
+770 GLSQAA

>member
-46 HAKILKIDTST
+46 HAKILKIDTAA

-141 AAAELA
+141 AAADMA

-159 QAPSNRAF
+159 QAPNNRAF
-167 DWEIGDKAR
+167 DWEIGDKAK

-211 DKDSGR
+211 DKESGR

-439 AGFEARR
+439 AGFETRR

-508 QLGVDFDKV
+508 QLGVDFDRI

-545 ILKAKDGVVE
+545 ILKAKDGVIE

-588 GIVEVAQEA
+588 GIIEVAQEA

-603 KAGEAVGLDTAADWQ
+603 KAGEAAGIDTAADWQ

-736 APATINAV
+736 APATINAI

>member
-1 MSKFGQSQPVR
+1 MTKFGQSQPVR

-19 ITGKGRYTD
+19 ITGKGRYAD
-28 DINLPGQV
+28 DISLPGQT
-36 YGVMLRSPHA
+36 YGVFLRSPHA
-46 HAKILKIDTST
+46 HAKITRIDTT
-57 AQAAPGVLAVYTH
+57 AAKDAPGVLAVYTV
-70 ADLKAANVGDL
+70 ADLKAANIGNL
-81 PCTIPLKNRDGSMRA
+81 PCTIPLKNRDGSNRA

-114 VAFVVAETAAQARDA
+114 IAFVVAETVAQGRDA
-129 AEMIEVDYDALP
+129 VELIEVDFDSLP
-141 AAAELA
+141 AAADMA
-147 TAMEPGQPQIWP
+147 TAMDAGQPQIWP
-159 QAPSNRAF
+159 EAPNNRAF
-167 DWEIGDKAR
+167 DWEVGDKAKVDG
-176 IDALF
+176 IF
-181 ASAAKTVK
+181 AGAAKTVK
-189 LTLENNR
+189 LTMENNR
-196 IVVASMEARVALAAF
+196 IVVASMEARVSLAAF
-211 DKDSGR
+211 DKQTGR
-217 FTLYTPTQGV
+217 FALHVPTQGV
-227 WVQKKLLAKILGLPE
+227 WVQKKLLAKIFSLPE
-242 EKFHVVTGDVG
+242 EKFAVFTDDVG

-261 IYPEQVMTLFAS
+261 IYPEQVLTLFAA

-281 WTSDRGEAF
+281 WTSERSEAF

-308 KDHNFLALRIHNIAD
+308 NDNHFLALRIHNIAD

-345 SVYRFQGVYS
+345 SVYRFQAVHS

-383 RLIDVAARELGIDRA
+383 RLIDTAARELGVDRA

-412 WTSAMGLTY
+412 WTSAMGLVY

-428 TSNTALKAIDW
+428 TADTALKAIDW
-439 AGFEARR
+439 AGFESRR

-480 EDGFV
+480 EDGYV
-485 EVYVGTQSTG
+485 DVYVGTQSTG

-500 AYTQIVAE
+500 AYTEIVSQ
-508 QLGVDFDKV
+508 QLGVDFDKI
-517 RILQG
+517 RIKQG
-522 DSDAIPT
+522 DSDMIPT

-538 LYSEGGA
+538 LYSQGGA
-545 ILKAKDGVVE
+545 ILKTKDAIIE
-555 KGKVVAAD
+555 KGKAVAAD
-563 MLETAASDIE
+563 ILETAAGDIE
-573 FAAGRFRVAG
+573 FAAGRFAVAG
-583 TDRDV
+583 TDRGV
-588 GIVEVAQEA
+588 GIMEVAQEA
-597 RKRSNA
+597 RKRSGVGYDQA
-603 KAGEAVGLDTAADWQ
+603 AGLDTATDHQ
-618 VQAITFPNG
+618 IQAITFPNG
-627 CHACEVEIDEATG
+627 CHICEVEIDEATG
-640 VAEVVR
+640 TADVVR

-674 GQALYENVVYDA
+674 GQALYERTVYDA

-697 YCLPRADNFPEI
+697 YCLPRADNFPDI

-736 APATINAV
+736 APASINAV

-750 LGVKHVDMPATPQKL
+750 LGVTHVDMPATPEKL
-765 WRILG
+765 WAILHK
-770 GDLAQAA
+770 DLAQAA

>member
-1 MSKFGQSQPVR
+1 MTKFGQSQPVR

-19 ITGKGRYTD
+19 ITGKGRYAD
-28 DINLPGQV
+28 DISLPGQV
-36 YGVMLRSPHA
+36 YGVFLRSPHA
-46 HAKILKIDTST
+46 HAKILGIDT
-57 AQAAPGVLAVYTH
+57 AAAKAAPGVLAVYTI
-70 ADLKAANVGDL
+70 ADLKAANIGDL

-114 VAFVVAETAAQARDA
+114 VAFVVAETVAQGRDA
-129 AEMIEVDYDALP
+129 AELIEVDYDSLP
-141 AAAELA
+141 AAADLA
-147 TAMEPGQPQIWP
+147 TAMQPGQPQIWP
-159 QAPSNRAF
+159 EAPNNRVF
-167 DWEIGDKAR
+167 DWEVGNKDKV
-176 IDALF
+176 DALF
-181 ASAAKTVK
+181 ANAAKTVK

-196 IVVASMEARVALAAF
+196 IIVASMEARVSLAAY
-211 DKDSGR
+211 DAVTGR
-217 FTLYTPTQGV
+217 FALHVPTQGV
-227 WVQKKLLAKILGLPE
+227 WVQKKLLAKIFGLPDD
-242 EKFHVVTGDVG
+242 KFAVYTDDVG

-261 IYPEQVMTLFAS
+261 IYPEQVLTLFAA

-281 WTSDRGEAF
+281 WTSERSEAF

-308 KDHNFLALRIHNIAD
+308 KDHNFLALRIHNLAD

-345 SVYRFQGVYS
+345 SVYRFQAVHA

-383 RLIDVAARELGIDRA
+383 RLIDTAARELGIDRA
-398 ELRRKNYIPPTAFP
+398 ELRRKNYIPPSSFP
-412 WTSAMGLTY
+412 WTSAMGLVY

-428 TSNTALKAIDW
+428 TADTALKAIDW

-446 AEAKKRGK
+446 RQAAKHGK

-480 EDGFV
+480 EDGYV
-485 EVYVGTQSTG
+485 DVYVGTQSTG

-500 AYTQIVAE
+500 AYTEIVSQ
-508 QLGVDFDKV
+508 QLGVDFDKI
-517 RILQG
+517 RIKQG
-522 DSDAIPT
+522 DSDMIPT

-538 LYSEGGA
+538 LYSQGGA
-545 ILKAKDGVVE
+545 ILKTKDAVIE
-555 KGKVVAAD
+555 KGKAVAAD
-563 MLETAASDIE
+563 MLETAAGDIE
-573 FAAGRFRVAG
+573 FAAGRFAVAG
-583 TDRDV
+583 TDRGV
-588 GIVEVAQEA
+588 GIMEVAKEA
-597 RKRSNA
+597 RKR
-603 KAGEAVGLDTAADWQ
+603 AGVGYDQAAGLDTAADHQ
-618 VQAITFPNG
+618 IQAITFPNG

-640 VAEVVR
+640 IAEVVR

-674 GQALYENVVYDA
+674 GQALYEHVVYDG

-697 YCLPRADNFPEI
+697 YCMPRADNFPEI
-709 EVILCEVPCKTNPL
+709 DVILCEVPCKTNPL

-736 APATINAV
+736 APATISAV

-750 LGVKHVDMPATPQKL
+750 LGVTHVDMPATPQKL
-765 WRILG
+765 WRILQER
-770 GDLAQAA
+770 LPQAA

>member
-46 HAKILKIDTST
+46 HAKILKIDTAA

-141 AAAELA
+141 AAADMA

-159 QAPSNRAF
+159 QAPNNRAF
-167 DWEIGDKAR
+167 DWEIGDKAK

-189 LTLENNR
+189 LMLENNR

-211 DKDSGR
+211 DKESGR

-439 AGFEARR
+439 AGFETRR

-508 QLGVDFDKV
+508 QLGVDFDRI

-545 ILKAKDGVVE
+545 ILKAKDGVIE

-588 GIVEVAQEA
+588 GIIEVAQEA

-603 KAGEAVGLDTAADWQ
+603 KAGEAAGIDTAADWQ

-646 YVVADDMGKVINP
+646 YVVADDMGRVINP

-736 APATINAV
+736 APATINAI

>member
-1 MSKFGQSQPVR
+1 MTKFGQSQPVR

-19 ITGKGRYTD
+19 ITGQGRYTD
-28 DINLPGQV
+28 DISLPGQLH
-36 YGVMLRSPHA
+36 GVFLRSPHA
-46 HAKILKIDTST
+46 HAKILKIDTT
-57 AQAAPGVLAVYTH
+57 AAKEAPGVLAVYTV
-70 ADLKAANVGDL
+70 ADLRAANIGDL
-81 PCTIPLKNRDGSMRA
+81 PCTIPLKNRDGSLRA

-105 GMVRHVGDP
+105 GVVRHVGDP

-129 AEMIEVDYDALP
+129 SELVEVDYDALP

-147 TAMEPGQPQIWP
+147 TAMNAGQPQIWP
-159 QAPSNRAF
+159 DVPNNRAF
-167 DWEIGDKAR
+167 DWEVGDKAKVDG
-176 IDALF
+176 IF
-181 ASAAKTVK
+181 AGAAKTVK

-196 IVVASMEARVALAAF
+196 IVVASMEARVSLASF
-211 DKDSGR
+211 DRETGR
-217 FTLYTPTQGV
+217 FTLHVPTQGV
-227 WVQKKLLAKILGLPE
+227 WVQKKLLAKIFSLPE
-242 EKFHVVTGDVG
+242 EKFAVFTADVG

-261 IYPEQVMTLFAS
+261 IYPEQVLTLFAA

-281 WTSDRGEAF
+281 WTSERSEAF

-308 KDHNFLALRIHNIAD
+308 KDNNFLALRIHNIAD

-345 SVYRFQGVYS
+345 SVYRFQAVYS

-383 RLIDVAARELGIDRA
+383 RLIDTAARELKIDRA
-398 ELRRKNYIPPTAFP
+398 ELRRKNYIPVDAFP
-412 WTSAMGLTY
+412 WTSAMGLVY
-421 DSGEFEN
+421 DSGDFAN
-428 TSNTALKAIDW
+428 TSATALKAIDW
-439 AGFEARR
+439 AGFETRR
-446 AEAKKRGK
+446 AEAARRGM
-454 RRGIGMA
+454 RRGIGIA

-480 EDGFV
+480 EDGYV
-485 EVYVGTQSTG
+485 DVYVGTQSTG

-500 AYTQIVAE
+500 AYTEIVSQ
-508 QLGVDFDKV
+508 QLGVDFD
-517 RILQG
+517 RIRIKQG
-522 DSDAIPT
+522 DSDMIPT

-538 LYSEGGA
+538 LYSQGGA
-545 ILKAKDGVVE
+545 ILKTKDAIIE
-555 KGKVVAAD
+555 KGKAVAAD
-563 MLETAASDIE
+563 MLETAAGDIE
-573 FAAGRFRVAG
+573 FAAGRFAVAG
-583 TDRDV
+583 TDRGV
-588 GIVEVAQEA
+588 GIMEVAAEA
-597 RKRSNA
+597 RKRSGVGYDQA
-603 KAGEAVGLDTAADWQ
+603 AGLDTAMDHQ
-618 VQAITFPNG
+618 IQAITFPNG
-627 CHACEVEIDEATG
+627 CHVCEVEIDPATG
-640 VAEVVR
+640 VAQVVR

-674 GQALYENVVYDA
+674 GQALYEHTVYDQ

-697 YCLPRADNFPEI
+697 YCMPRADNFPDI

-736 APATINAV
+736 APATISAI

-765 WRILG
+765 WQIING
-770 GDLAQAA
+770 GMSQAA

>member
-1 MSKFGQSQPVR
+1 MTKFGQSQPVR

-28 DINLPGQV
+28 DIALPGQA
-36 YGVMLRSPHA
+36 YGVFLRSPHA
-46 HAKILKIDTST
+46 HAKVLGIDT
-57 AQAAPGVLAVYTH
+57 AAARAAPGVLAVYTV
-70 ADLKAANVGDL
+70 AELKAAGIGNL

-114 VAFVVAETAAQARDA
+114 VAFVVAATTAQARDA
-129 AEMIEVDYDALP
+129 AELIEVDYDPLP

-147 TAMEPGQPQIWP
+147 TAMQPGQPQIWP
-159 QAPSNRAF
+159 EAPNNRVF
-167 DWEIGDKAR
+167 DWETGNKDKT
-176 IDALF
+176 DALF
-181 ASAAKTVK
+181 AAAARTVK

-196 IVVASMEARVALAAF
+196 VVVASMEARVALAAF
-211 DKDSGR
+211 DAASGR
-217 FTLYTPTQGV
+217 FTLHVPTQGV
-227 WVQKKLLAKILGLPE
+227 WVQKKLLAKIFGMAEDRFL
-242 EKFHVVTGDVG
+242 VRTDDVG

-261 IYPEQVMTLFAS
+261 IYPEQVLTLFAA

-281 WTSDRGEAF
+281 WTSERGEAF

-295 GRANLTHAEMALD
+295 GRANLTHAELALD
-308 KDHNFLALRIHNIAD
+308 QDNNFLALRVHNIAD

-345 SVYRFQGVYS
+345 SVYRFQAVHA

-383 RLIDVAARELGIDRA
+383 RLIDVAARQLKLDPA
-398 ELRRKNYIPPTAFP
+398 ALRRQNYIPPAAFP
-412 WTSAMGLTY
+412 WTSAMNLTY
-421 DSGEFEN
+421 DSGEFAATAE
-428 TSNTALKAIDW
+428 TALTAIDW
-439 AGFEARR
+439 AGFPARR
-446 AEAKKRGK
+446 AEAARLGK

-480 EDGFV
+480 ADGYV
-485 EVYVGTQSTG
+485 DVYVGTQSTG

-500 AYTQIVAE
+500 AYTQIVAD
-508 QLGVDFDKV
+508 QLGVDFDRI

-545 ILKAKDGVVE
+545 ILKTKDAVIE
-555 KGKVVAAD
+555 KGRGVAAD
-563 MLETAASDIE
+563 MLETAAGDVE

-583 TDRDV
+583 TDRAV
-588 GIVEVAQEA
+588 GIMEVAQEA
-597 RKRSNA
+597 RRR
-603 KAGEAVGLDTAADWQ
+603 AGVKPGEPGGLDTATDHQ
-618 VQAITFPNG
+618 IQAITFPNG
-627 CHACEVEIDEATG
+627 CHVCEVEIDPATG
-640 VAEVVR
+640 VTTVVR

-697 YCLPRADNFPEI
+697 YCMPRADNFPAI
-709 EVILCEVPCKTNPL
+709 DVILCEVPCKTNPL

-750 LGVKHVDMPATPQKL
+750 LGVTHVDMPATPQKL
-765 WRILG
+765 WQILNG
-770 GDLAQAA
+770 AAALAA

>member
-46 HAKILKIDTST
+46 HAKILKIDTAA

-141 AAAELA
+141 AAADMA

-159 QAPSNRAF
+159 QAPNNRAF
-167 DWEIGDKAR
+167 DWEIGDKAK

-211 DKDSGR
+211 DKESGR

-439 AGFEARR
+439 AGFETRR

-508 QLGVDFDKV
+508 QLGVDFDRI

-545 ILKAKDGVVE
+545 ILKAKDGVIE

-588 GIVEVAQEA
+588 GIIEVAQEA

-603 KAGEAVGLDTAADWQ
+603 KAGEAAGIDTTADWQ

-736 APATINAV
+736 APATINAI

>member
-46 HAKILKIDTST
+46 HAKILKIDTAA

-81 PCTIPLKNRDGSMRA
+81 PCTIPLKNRDGSLRA

-114 VAFVVAETAAQARDA
+114 VAFVVAETTAQARDA

-141 AAAELA
+141 AAADMA

-159 QAPSNRAF
+159 QVPNNRAF
-167 DWEIGDKAR
+167 DWEIGDKAK

-211 DKDSGR
+211 DKENGR

-439 AGFEARR
+439 AGFESRR

-500 AYTQIVAE
+500 AYTQIVAD
-508 QLGVDFDKV
+508 QLGVDFDRI

-545 ILKAKDGVVE
+545 ILKAKDGVIE

-588 GIVEVAQEA
+588 GIIDVAQEA

-603 KAGEAVGLDTAADWQ
+603 KAGEAAGIDTAADWQ

-640 VAEVVR
+640 VAQVVR

-736 APATINAV
+736 APATINAL

-750 LGVKHVDMPATPQKL
+750 LGIKHVDMPATPQKL

-770 GDLAQAA
+770 GDVAQAA